1 MRYGEILDKAYE
13 KVYIEL
19 QKELPSNG
27 YLMAYTRKQ
36 VIFCKYGDLSELD
49 TKLKGLDILELH
61 LFDDQKEY
69 RWVVSQSA
77 RSPEHYVDHFADFTE
92 DDDTFVQNIVPEN
105 KFLAETREIV
115 VVNHISYSETGMAY
129 IDDYRLKARG
139 GLSR

>member
-1 MRYGEILDKAYE
+1 MRYEEIKDK
-13 KVYIEL
+13 VHDNS
-19 QKELPSNG
+19 PSNG

-36 VIFCKYGDLSELD
+36 VVFCKYGDLSEVD
-49 TKLKGLDILELH
+49 TKLNGLEVLELH

-69 RWVVSQSA
+69 RGVVSQSA
-77 RSPEHYVDHFADFTE
+77 RFPEHYIDHMADFTE

-105 KFLAETREIV
+105 KFLAETGEII